1 MRGSQKGEH
10 RGGRKPGVPN
20 RATVERQER
29 QRLEEKAKQAETVL
43 SVAERAHIKLAKDV
57 LEDYM
62 MAFGTIAAI
71 YQNRVAAKMNA
82 KEEAEPED
90 LDGFEKWGG
99 LTVTT
104 ARALADFQSPK
115 FRAINVH
122 LPPPEPVHRPGDD
135 AKVIDI
141 DLHDPNATAR
151 VYRNVMKIGRRA

>member
-20 RATVERQER
+20 RATIERQER
-29 QRLEEKAKQAETVL
+29 QRLEEQAKRAEQSL
-43 SVAERAHIKLAKDV
+43 SIAERAHIKLAKDV

-62 MAFGTIAAI
+62 MAFGSIAAV
-71 YQNRVAAKMNA
+71 YQNRVAAQMGVRQ
-82 KEEAEPED
+82 EPKPDD
-90 LDGFEKWGG
+90 LAGFEKWGG

-115 FRAINVH
+115 FRALAVNI
-122 LPPPEPVHRPGDD
+122 PPPEPVRRPGDD

-141 DLHDPNATAR
+141 HDPNATAR
-151 VYRNVMKIGRRA
+151 VYRNFMKIGKRA